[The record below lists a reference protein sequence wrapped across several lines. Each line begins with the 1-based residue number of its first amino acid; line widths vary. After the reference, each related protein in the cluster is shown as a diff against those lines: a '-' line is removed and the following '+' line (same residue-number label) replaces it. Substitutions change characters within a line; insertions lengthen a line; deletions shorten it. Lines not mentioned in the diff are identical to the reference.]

1 MTEAQRLTS
10 GVVRTRHGVRRLRDN
25 RAALAAA
32 AIIVVLAL
40 LALFGPWLS
49 PYSYDALD
57 WQHLAAPPGLIASHW
72 LGTDP
77 LGRDLYVRTLYG
89 LRLSLLI
96 GVLATAVSV
105 GIGVAW
111 GAIAGYVGG
120 RADSWMMRA
129 VDVLYAL
136 PYLFVVIIL
145 ATVFD
150 RGSVAMLLLA
160 IGAVGW
166 LTMARVVRGQTLSLK
181 RREFIE
187 AARATGL
194 GTPAILL
201 RHIVP
206 NLAGTV
212 AVYATLTIPELITY
226 ESFLSFLGL
235 GVQEPRASL
244 GSLIN
249 EGARQMLTAP
259 WMLLVPAAVLV
270 AAAALF
276 QPTRGWPAR
285 CARSRCALRR
295 RARARCCASRS
306 LASSLPPRTA
316 KWPPSGTCRSA
327 SSAVSAWVW
336 SGSPAPAKRQLFLAT
351 LGLLPATARVT
362 GSASLGGA
370 PLIGRPQ
377 RELDRIRGARIG
389 LVFQDPMTSLT
400 PHLRVGE
407 QIAEPIVRHLGASW
421 GEARRKALAL
431 LDRVRVP
438 DAARRLRQYPHEL
451 SGGMRQRVMIAIA
464 LACEPRAAD
473 RR

>member
-1 MTEAQRLTS
+1 M
-10 GVVRTRHGVRRLRDN
+10 
-25 RAALAAA
+25 
-32 AIIVVLAL
+32 
-40 LALFGPWLS
+40 S

-57 WQHLAAPPGLIASHW
+57 WRHLGAPPGLAASHW

-89 LRLSLLI
+89 LRISLLI

-111 GAIAGYVGG
+111 GTIAGYVGG
-120 RADSWMMRA
+120 RTDSWMMRT

-136 PYLFVVIIL
+136 PYIFIVIVL
-145 ATVFD
+145 ATVFG
-150 RGSVAMLLLA
+150 RGNIAMLLLA

-201 RHIVP
+201 KHVVP

-249 EGARQMLTAP
+249 DGARQMLTAP
-259 WMLLVPAAVLV
+259 WMLLVPAGVLIV
-270 AAAALF
+270 LLLCFNLLGDGLRDALDPAA
-276 QPTRGWPAR
+276 
-285 CARSRCALRR
+285 
-295 RARARCCASRS
+295 
-306 LASSLPPRTA
+306 
-316 KWPPSGTCRSA
+316 
-327 SSAVSAWVW
+327 
-336 SGSPAPAKRQLFLAT
+336 
-351 LGLLPATARVT
+351 
-362 GSASLGGA
+362 
-370 PLIGRPQ
+370 
-377 RELDRIRGARIG
+377 
-389 LVFQDPMTSLT
+389 
-400 PHLRVGE
+400 H
-407 QIAEPIVRHLGASW
+407 
-421 GEARRKALAL
+421 
-431 LDRVRVP
+431 
-438 DAARRLRQYPHEL
+438 
-451 SGGMRQRVMIAIA
+451 
-464 LACEPRAAD
+464 
-473 RR
+473 

>member
-1 MTEAQRLTS
+1 MGGSIRGCGMIETQALAP
-10 GVVRTRHGVRRLRDN
+10 GPVRALAGVRRLRQN
-25 RAALAAA
+25 RTALAAA
-32 AIIVVLAL
+32 AVLAALAL
-40 LALFGPWLS
+40 LAIAGPWLS
-49 PYSYDALD
+49 PYSYDTLD
-57 WQHLAAPPGLIASHW
+57 WRHLAVPPGLTASHW

-77 LGRDLYVRTLYG
+77 LGRDLYVRALHG

-120 RADSWMMRA
+120 RTDSWMMRT

-145 ATVFD
+145 ATVFG
-150 RGSVAMLLLA
+150 RGSLAMLLLA

-212 AVYATLTIPELITY
+212 AVYATLTIPELITF

-244 GSLIN
+244 GSLIS

-259 WMLLVPAAVLV
+259 WMLLVPAGILIVLLLCFNLLGDGLRD
-270 AAAALF
+270 ALD
-276 QPTRGWPAR
+276 
-285 CARSRCALRR
+285 
-295 RARARCCASRS
+295 
-306 LASSLPPRTA
+306 
-316 KWPPSGTCRSA
+316 
-327 SSAVSAWVW
+327 
-336 SGSPAPAKRQLFLAT
+336 
-351 LGLLPATARVT
+351 PAT
-362 GSASLGGA
+362 
-370 PLIGRPQ
+370 
-377 RELDRIRGARIG
+377 D
-389 LVFQDPMTSLT
+389 
-400 PHLRVGE
+400 
-407 QIAEPIVRHLGASW
+407 
-421 GEARRKALAL
+421 
-431 LDRVRVP
+431 
-438 DAARRLRQYPHEL
+438 
-451 SGGMRQRVMIAIA
+451 
-464 LACEPRAAD
+464 
-473 RR
+473 